1 MLDDSNEEWWRVTP
15 LYFFHFNRLHVVDLF
30 CSNLFTSLGLFFY
43 ADSNCVGVSALFL
56 QGKMGEKTGYFPT
69 NYLIK
74 VRANERAY
82 KVTRSFVGN
91 REMGQI
97 TLKKDQVTG
106 TSSVCLCVAGH
117 VLTGPQLKITFKSST
132 RVGGRDS
139 RTCG

>member
-1 MLDDSNEEWWRVTP
+1 MCVSDSPGDRITVLDDSNEEWWRVTP
-15 LYFFHFNRLHVVDLF
+15 LSLLLYN
-30 CSNLFTSLGLFFY
+30 FTSLELAFC
-43 ADSNCVGVSALFL
+43 ADSNCVGHSAFSS

-97 TLKKDQVTG
+97 TLKKDQVMALAVRL
-106 TSSVCLCVAGH
+106 SVCVWDM
-117 VLTGPQLKITFKSST
+117 F
-132 RVGGRDS
+132 
-139 RTCG
+139 